1 MKPIFSLQ
9 QLCKTHGERQLL
21 DIAKLELQRGSTY
34 LLLGENGVGKTT
46 LLRIM
51 AGLESADSG
60 LFQFDGLSFNRASER
75 AALAPRLIYVH
86 QHSYLFHTSVA
97 ENIGYGL
104 KLRGLAKAEREA
116 QVSAEMAWAGITH
129 LRDVPPSQLS
139 GGEKQ
144 RVAMARA
151 RVLKPE
157 LLLLDEPTANLD
169 DSARSQVVEL
179 IAHMRDANNCVVIAT
194 HDRELSGMPDAERLR
209 LEDGEVTCQRLLE
222 SISPTTTPFVYI
234 PNSSDNAG

>member
-1 MKPIFSLQ
+1 MTPLFHLHNLRKSLGDR
-9 QLCKTHGERQLL
+9 LLL
-21 DIAKLELQRGSTY
+21 DITHLQFVRGDTY
-34 LLLGENGVGKTT
+34 LLLGENGAGKTT
-46 LLRIM
+46 LLRMIT
-51 AGLESADSG
+51 GLESADSG
-60 LFQFDGLSFNRASER
+60 AFHFDGIAYHHAAER

-86 QHSYLFHTSVA
+86 QHSYLFNTSVA

-104 KLRGLAKAEREA
+104 KLRGTPKAEREA
-116 QVSAEMAWAGITH
+116 LVAAEMAWAGITH
-129 LRDVPPSQLS
+129 LRDVPPHKLS

-169 DSARSQVVEL
+169 DAARAQVGEL

-194 HDRELSGMPDAERLR
+194 HDRDLMDLQDVVKCRMEG
-209 LEDGEVTCQRLLE
+209 GRLL
-222 SISPTTTPFVYI
+222 
-234 PNSSDNAG
+234 D

>member
-1 MKPIFSLQ
+1 MMPIFTLQ
-9 QLCKTHGERQLL
+9 HLRKAHGERLL
-21 DIAKLELQRGSTY
+21 FNIEKLELQRGSTY

-46 LLRIM
+46 LLRII
-51 AGLESADSG
+51 AGLEAADG
-60 LFQFDGLSFNRASER
+60 GQFQFDGIVFNGAAER

-104 KLRGLAKAEREA
+104 KLRGVSKAEREA
-116 QVSAEMAWAGITH
+116 LVAAEMAWAGIAH
-129 LRDVPPSQLS
+129 LRDVPPNKLS

-169 DSARSQVVEL
+169 DGAREQVVEL
-179 IAHMRDANNCVVIAT
+179 IAHMRDSNNCVVIAT
-194 HDRELSGMPDAERLR
+194 HDKEISVLSEAIKLK
-209 LEDGEVTCQRLLE
+209 LEDGLML
-222 SISPTTTPFVYI
+222 
-234 PNSSDNAG
+234 

>member
-9 QLCKTHGERQLL
+9 NLRKSHGARLL
-21 DIAKLELQRGSTY
+21 LNIKGLELNRGSTY

-51 AGLESADSG
+51 AGLEAADDG
-60 LFQFDGLSFNRASER
+60 QFQFDGLPVSNAPER

-86 QHSYLFHTSVA
+86 QHSYLFYTSVA

-104 KLRGLAKAEREA
+104 KLRGVPRAEREVLVA
-116 QVSAEMAWAGITH
+116 AEMAWAGISH
-129 LRDVPPSQLS
+129 LRDVPPNQLS

-144 RVAMARA
+144 RVTLTRA

-169 DSARSQVVEL
+169 DAAREQVVEL

-194 HDRELSGMPDAERLR
+194 HDKELAEMRDAVRLK
-209 LEDGEVTCQRLLE
+209 LEDGLL
-222 SISPTTTPFVYI
+222 IK
-234 PNSSDNAG
+234 

>member
-1 MKPIFSLQ
+1 MNSIFSLQ
-9 QLCKTHGERQLL
+9 NLRKSHGERLL
-21 DIAKLELQRGSTY
+21 LNVEALEMLRGSTY

-46 LLRIM
+46 LLKIM
-51 AGLESADSG
+51 AGLEAADNG
-60 LFQFDGLSFNRASER
+60 NFQFDGQSVNNASER

-86 QHSYLFHTSVA
+86 QHSYLFYTSVA

-104 KLRGLAKAEREA
+104 KLRGIAKNERDQLVA
-116 QVSAEMAWAGITH
+116 AEMAWAGISH
-129 LRDVPPSQLS
+129 LRDVPPNQLS

-169 DSARSQVVEL
+169 DAAREQVVEL

-194 HDRELSGMPDAERLR
+194 HDKELSEMQDAVKLK
-209 LEDGEVTCQRLLE
+209 LEDGRVQ
-222 SISPTTTPFVYI
+222 
-234 PNSSDNAG
+234 

>member
-1 MKPIFSLQ
+1 MKPIFALQ
-9 QLCKTHGERQLL
+9 NLRKSHGERLL
-21 DIAKLELQRGSTY
+21 LNIDKLELQRGNTY

-51 AGLESADSG
+51 AGLEAADG
-60 LFQFDGLSFNRASER
+60 GQFQFDGQFVNSDTER
-75 AALAPRLIYVH
+75 AALAPNLIYVH
-86 QHSYLFHTSVA
+86 QHSYLFYTNVA

-104 KLRGLAKAEREA
+104 KLRGIPKTEREA
-116 QVSAEMAWAGITH
+116 LVAAELVWAGITH
-129 LRDVPPSQLS
+129 LRDVPPNQLS

-169 DSARSQVVEL
+169 DAAREQVVEL
-179 IAHMRDANNCVVIAT
+179 IAHMRDANNCVIIAT
-194 HDRELSGMPDAERLR
+194 HDKELAEIPDAVKLK
-209 LEDGEVTCQRLLE
+209 LEEGRVQ
-222 SISPTTTPFVYI
+222 
-234 PNSSDNAG
+234 G

>member
-1 MKPIFSLQ
+1 MRPIFSLQ
-9 QLCKTHGERQLL
+9 QLRKSYGERLL
-21 DIAKLELQRGSTY
+21 LNIEALELMRGSTY

-46 LLRIM
+46 LLRII
-51 AGLESADSG
+51 AGLETADG
-60 LFQFDGLSFNRASER
+60 GQFQFDGQPVNNASER

-86 QHSYLFHTSVA
+86 QHSYLFYTSVA

-104 KLRGLAKAEREA
+104 KLRGVPRRERETMIA
-116 QVSAEMAWAGITH
+116 AEMAWAGIAH
-129 LRDVPPSQLS
+129 LRAVPPNKLS

-144 RVAMARA
+144 RVALARA

-169 DSARSQVVEL
+169 DAAREQVAEL

-194 HDRELSGMPDAERLR
+194 HDKELSGLPDAVKLK
-209 LEDGEVTCQRLLE
+209 LEEGRVMD
-222 SISPTTTPFVYI
+222 
-234 PNSSDNAG
+234 

>member
-1 MKPIFSLQ
+1 MSALFRLQ
-9 QLCKTHGERQLL
+9 NLHKSHGDRLLL
-21 DIAKLELQRGSTY
+21 DIAHLEFARGATY
-34 LLLGENGVGKTT
+34 LLLGENGAGKTT
-46 LLRIM
+46 LLRMI

-60 LFQFDGLSFNRASER
+60 AFQFDGVAYNNTAER

-86 QHSYLFHTSVA
+86 QHSYLFNTSVA

-104 KLRGLAKAEREA
+104 RLRGAPKAEREA
-116 QVSAEMAWAGITH
+116 LVAAEMVWAGITH
-129 LRDVPPSQLS
+129 LRDVPPHKLS

-169 DSARSQVVEL
+169 DAARAQVGEL

-194 HDRELSGMPDAERLR
+194 HDHDLMDLQDVVKCRMEGGRI
-209 LEDGEVTCQRLLE
+209 V
-222 SISPTTTPFVYI
+222 V
-234 PNSSDNAG
+234 

>member
-9 QLCKTHGERQLL
+9 NLRKSHGERLL
-21 DIAKLELQRGSTY
+21 LNLAKLELSRGSTY

-46 LLRIM
+46 LLRII
-51 AGLESADSG
+51 AGLEAADGGQFQLDGQEVNNASG
-60 LFQFDGLSFNRASER
+60 R

-86 QHSYLFHTSVA
+86 QHSYLFYTSVA

-104 KLRGLAKAEREA
+104 KLRGVAKSEREA
-116 QVSAEMAWAGITH
+116 LVAAEMAWAGISH
-129 LRDVPPSQLS
+129 LRDVPPNQLS

-169 DSARSQVVEL
+169 DTAREQVVEL

-194 HDRELSGMPDAERLR
+194 HDKELAGMQDVVRLK
-209 LEDGEVTCQRLLE
+209 LEDGRVQ
-222 SISPTTTPFVYI
+222 
-234 PNSSDNAG
+234 

>member
-9 QLCKTHGERQLL
+9 QLRKSHGERLL
-21 DIAKLELQRGSTY
+21 LNIAKLELKRGSTY

-46 LLRIM
+46 LLRII
-51 AGLESADSG
+51 AGLEASDAG
-60 LFQFDGLSFNRASER
+60 QFQFDGASFNSASER

-104 KLRGLAKAEREA
+104 KLRGVGKREREA
-116 QVSAEMAWAGITH
+116 MIAGELEWAGIAH
-129 LRDVPPSQLS
+129 LREVPPNKLS

-169 DSARSQVVEL
+169 DVAREQVVEL

-194 HDRELSGMPDAERLR
+194 HDRELSKMQGAVRLR
-209 LEDGEVTCQRLLE
+209 LEEGL
-222 SISPTTTPFVYI
+222 ISA
-234 PNSSDNAG
+234 DKA

>member
-1 MKPIFSLQ
+1 MNPIFSLQ
-9 QLCKTHGERQLL
+9 GLQKSYGTRLL
-21 DIAKLELQRGSTY
+21 LNIAALELNRSNTY

-51 AGLESADSG
+51 AGLEAPDG
-60 LFQFDGLSFNRASER
+60 GQFHFDEQIVNNAAER

-86 QHSYLFHTSVA
+86 QHSYLFYTSVA
-97 ENIGYGL
+97 ANIGYGL
-104 KLRGLAKAEREA
+104 KLRGVPRAEREA
-116 QVSAEMAWAGITH
+116 LVAAEMAWAGIAH
-129 LRDVPPSQLS
+129 LRDVPPNQLS

-169 DSARSQVVEL
+169 DAAREQVVEL

-194 HDRELSGMPDAERLR
+194 HDKELAEMRDAVRLK
-209 LEDGEVTCQRLLE
+209 LEDGRVQ
-222 SISPTTTPFVYI
+222 
-234 PNSSDNAG
+234 

>member
-9 QLCKTHGERQLL
+9 NLRKSHGERLL
-21 DIAKLELQRGSTY
+21 LNVETLEMLRGSTY

-51 AGLESADSG
+51 AGLEAADNG
-60 LFQFDGLSFNRASER
+60 NFQFDGQSVNNASEL

-86 QHSYLFHTSVA
+86 QHSYLFYTSVA

-104 KLRGLAKAEREA
+104 KLRGIAKNERDQLVA
-116 QVSAEMAWAGITH
+116 TEMAWAGISH
-129 LRDVPPSQLS
+129 LRDVPPNQLS

-169 DSARSQVVEL
+169 DAAREQVVDL

-194 HDRELSGMPDAERLR
+194 HDKELAEMPDAVKLK
-209 LEDGEVTCQRLLE
+209 LEEGRVQ
-222 SISPTTTPFVYI
+222 
-234 PNSSDNAG
+234 

>member
-1 MKPIFSLQ
+1 MKPLFAFQNLTKS
-9 QLCKTHGERQLL
+9 HGKRLL
-21 DIAKLELQRGSTY
+21 LNIEALELKRGSTY

-46 LLRIM
+46 LLRII
-51 AGLESADSG
+51 AGLESANG
-60 LFQFDGLSFNRASER
+60 GKFQFDGVSLNAASER
-75 AALAPRLIYVH
+75 AALAPQLIYVH
-86 QHSYLFHTSVA
+86 QHSYLFYTSVA

-104 KLRGLAKAEREA
+104 KLRGVPKREREA
-116 QVSAEMAWAGITH
+116 LIATEMAWAGIAH
-129 LRDVPPSQLS
+129 LRDVPPNKLS

-169 DSARSQVVEL
+169 DSAREQVVEL

-194 HDRELSGMPDAERLR
+194 HDKELSEMQSALRLK
-209 LEDGEVTCQRLLE
+209 LEDGRVVIE
-222 SISPTTTPFVYI
+222 
-234 PNSSDNAG
+234 